1 MKNVRGDGI
10 LIIPVIIKY
19 MTIMT
24 VSSITA
30 EENSHAIETIICLKY
45 RNFD

>member
-19 MTIMT
+19 MT

-30 EENSHAIETIICLKY
+30 EENSHAIETIISLKY

>member
-19 MTIMT
+19 MT

-30 EENSHAIETIICLKY
+30 EENSHD
-45 RNFD
+45 NFSKIPKL